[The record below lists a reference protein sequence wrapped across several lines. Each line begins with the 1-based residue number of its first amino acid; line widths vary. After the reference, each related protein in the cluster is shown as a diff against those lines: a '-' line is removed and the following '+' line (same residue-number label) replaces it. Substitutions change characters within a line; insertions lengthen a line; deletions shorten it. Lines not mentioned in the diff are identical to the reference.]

1 MPSGRAVGEATTR
14 GPGPALPVSRPP
26 LGKQD
31 AGQPGRSSTRG
42 IRATG
47 HPPGPPA
54 VPRSDRAGGLSS
66 PWGPPLCGLRVFPRP
81 GREQGPLTPE
91 AGTEPR
97 LGDVAIPLS
106 HCPSP
111 CVGLAPPPP
120 LPILSSL
127 RLCLPSCLVIL
138 SWGVSLKSLE
148 CALQ

>member
-1 MPSGRAVGEATTR
+1 MPGGQAAPAPGGSGPQGTLR
-14 GPGPALPVSRPP
+14 GLLQYPVQTGLGASPHPG
-26 LGKQD
+26 G
-31 AGQPGRSSTRG
+31 
-42 IRATG
+42 
-47 HPPGPPA
+47 
-54 VPRSDRAGGLSS
+54 
-66 PWGPPLCGLRVFPRP
+66 GPPLCGLRVFPRP
-81 GREQGPLTPE
+81 GGEQGPLAPE